1 MEPNNNTND
10 QQDLLKDITKISKET
25 LDKSADLKVAQI
37 TKEAIEIVQE
47 YTKSTSDTL
56 GELEIMLVRQISL
69 FSVKEINGNLPKSLS
84 DIPGDETQKA
94 FMENIIY
101 FWNQVIEKLK
111 VWKP

>member
-25 LDKSADLKVAQI
+25 LDKSADLKVTQI

-69 FSVKEINGNLPKSLS
+69 FSLKEINSSLPKSFT
-84 DIPGDETQKA
+84 DIPGDETQKL

-101 FWNQVIEKLK
+101 FWNQVIEKIK